1 MNVLGLSET
10 WMLCQPQYHH
20 LLLASSSLRERN
32 NTLVLPLSTILV
44 CLIAQYEKK
53 NIHCSIASSAFVG
66 SSLFSFASSSS
77 FVVISAT
84 TIWKKNLYR
93 SHSNQSASQMVHPA
107 RKNEHNGPW
116 TDSCSFLS
124 SDLDARC

>member
-20 LLLASSSLRERN
+20 HLLVSSSLRERN
-32 NTLVLPLSTILV
+32 NTLVLLLSTILV

-53 NIHCSIASSAFVG
+53 HTLFYCI
-66 SSLFSFASSSS
+66 FSFCRFQLIQLCKQLFFCCHFGKDNLEKKSLQKSSQSVS
-77 FVVISAT
+77 LPDGT
-84 TIWKKNLYR
+84 
-93 SHSNQSASQMVHPA
+93 SNEE
-107 RKNEHNGPW
+107 KEHNGPW

-124 SDLDARC
+124 SALDARC